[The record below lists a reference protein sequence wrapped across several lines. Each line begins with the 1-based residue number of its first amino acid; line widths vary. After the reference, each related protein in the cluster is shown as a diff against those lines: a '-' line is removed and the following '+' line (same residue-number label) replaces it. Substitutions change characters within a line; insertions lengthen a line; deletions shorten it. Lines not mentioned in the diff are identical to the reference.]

1 MTQIGETH
9 LASRIIEEKKE
20 YDLKIDASSDPE
32 ILKKLLILES
42 IELIPLDR
50 PGLLESLVLDIKV
63 AQEYC

>member
-32 ILKKLLILES
+32 ILKKLLI
-42 IELIPLDR
+42 
-50 PGLLESLVLDIKV
+50 
-63 AQEYC
+63 